1 VTNPSSITDLP
12 APDPSTPRLRWT
24 ARLFR
29 SLRPSPTGHRLAIAF
44 GVIAAAAVCYGIILA
59 RLGLLEQPQERMF
72 GAANANAA
80 IEVYVEPINID
91 PTNDAMQL
99 RLSISGGRAA
109 ARGPAMLP
117 SRDLLLTVAHEQTTE
132 QVDIRANQLV
142 PAASFEI
149 DLNDGSVN
157 DYPVDRYTATM
168 RLQCLEKSAAD
179 RADTAVLLPARVTA
193 WEGALGF
200 SVHATELPAQKPGE
214 VVLRFSVE
222 RKSAFIFFAFAA
234 YAAMVILALG
244 ALTVGVLVFAGH
256 RKIEA
261 TLMGALGAAIF
272 ALPALRN
279 ALPGSPPLGVH
290 ADLLTFLWAE
300 MAAVIAFALFVAG
313 WAHRGP
319 RP

>member
-1 VTNPSSITDLP
+1 VTNPSRLADVP
-12 APDPSTPRLRWT
+12 APESLPPRLRWP
-24 ARLFR
+24 ARLMR
-29 SLRPSPTGHRLAIAF
+29 ALRPGLRGHRLAIAF
-44 GVIAAAAVCYGIILA
+44 GVIAAAALCYGILLA
-59 RLGLLEQPQERMF
+59 RLGLLDQPQERMF
-72 GAANANAA
+72 GAAHADAA
-80 IEVYVEPINID
+80 IEVYVEPISID

-99 RLSISGGRAA
+99 RLSISGGPAA
-109 ARGPAMLP
+109 AHGPAMLP
-117 SRDLLLTVAHEQTTE
+117 ARDLLLTVAHDQTTE

-157 DYPVDRYTATM
+157 DYPVDRYSATM
-168 RLQCLEKSAAD
+168 RLQVLERSAAD
-179 RADTAVLLPARVTA
+179 RPETAALLPVRVTA

-200 SVHATELPAQKPGE
+200 DVHASEVPARKPGE
-214 VVLRFSVE
+214 VALRFSVE
-222 RKSAFIFFAFAA
+222 RRSAFIFFAFAA

-256 RKIEA
+256 RKIEV

-300 MAAVIAFALFVAG
+300 MAAVIAFALFVAA